1 MKFLTSLF
9 LAFALSAQAAPLT
22 NTVTFNWLDF
32 GYQVDSV
39 TNKPVKITPLEYAT
53 IGSFF
58 MVKTPRIYTN
68 TFAGQCIVTNMQEGS
83 YRVELA
89 TALGSITTFT
99 STIPSTATGSS
110 NYDATSFVSNYAT
123 NSGSTRSY
131 SITVSDLRYPSVAGT
146 NIVFTTNAGRVTIAG
161 TVVTGTSPAVASNYL
176 AVTKLDITNGT
187 AYNLDI
193 FTGTLTNITERMSTN
208 INPVIQGAREI
219 SGNIGLLTNG
229 TMRGTVLT
237 NVNVSGTLSG
247 PGDIGTNSQKFGL
260 SSYAA
265 GNFSLALGHNA
276 RAEAAS
282 EDSTTGNFG
291 TAVGYSTVASGYG
304 TALGGNASAIYDNS
318 AAIGYNSLATAANQF
333 RLGNSSNV
341 FVFGGNGSITGNGSG
356 LTNLNLNTLSNR
368 VVQAEITNAVQ
379 QTALAGLTNSIGTK
393 QFGSAALTN
402 LSAQVNVATN
412 IIGAGSGITVSSN
425 NAGTWTI
432 TGATTNYIATTN
444 GMSRNLTNLGRAY
457 SDRLVVT
464 NLIIGTN
471 TTSDVSRPPAETI
484 LTVNG
489 QGEFGRNL
497 YVGTLSGGSGGA
509 VHTYYCCGGIYTSM
523 STDQYIP
530 MGTIRFSSSYDSDL
544 HAIRMGHF
552 TSDPGKAIQFTKT
565 NGFLYLTSGDSTYAN
580 STNRFHIHQVNSRGV
595 TVTNSSTENVSI
607 TNGVVNA
614 TKGVILPASTPFT
627 APNSLGIQGAHLW
640 SDGTNLCIVLQNSAG
655 TRATNKVTMTAWP

>member
-9 LAFALSAQAAPLT
+9 LAFAISAQAAPLT

-187 AYNLDI
+187 AYALTVSGLFSSTNMDAKISSASNTVHTALI
-193 FTGTLTNITERMSTN
+193 ATNTLLFTNI
-208 INPVIQGAREI
+208 
-219 SGNIGLLTNG
+219 
-229 TMRGTVLT
+229 
-237 NVNVSGTLSG
+237 
-247 PGDIGTNSQKFGL
+247 
-260 SSYAA
+260 
-265 GNFSLALGHNA
+265 FSLN
-276 RAEAAS
+276 
-282 EDSTTGNFG
+282 
-291 TAVGYSTVASGYG
+291 
-304 TALGGNASAIYDNS
+304 
-318 AAIGYNSLATAANQF
+318 TAAN
-333 RLGNSSNV
+333 NNAANV
-341 FVFGGNGSITGNGSG
+341 TSI
-356 LTNLNLNTLSNR
+356 SNR
-368 VVQAEITNAVQ
+368 VIQAEVTNAVQ

-393 QFGSAALTN
+393 QLGSAALTN
-402 LSAQVNVATN
+402 LSAQVNTATN
-412 IIGAGSGITVSSN
+412 IIGAGFGIIVSSN

-432 TGATTNYIATTN
+432 TGGTTNYIATTN
-444 GMSRNLTNLGRAY
+444 GMSRNLTNLGAAY

-464 NLIIGTN
+464 NLIVGTN
-471 TTSDVSRPPAETI
+471 ASTVVVSNGNIITTGNITA
-484 LTVNG
+484 
-489 QGEFGRNL
+489 
-497 YVGTLSGGSGGA
+497 GGSGSAGVA
-509 VHTYYCCGGIYTSM
+509 GRVNGYGLSALWDVTA
-523 STDQYIP
+523 QYIYSTALGGNYGG
-530 MGTIRFSSSYDSDL
+530 MIVFNAATEVGLIQLRDNNGTTFGRLVFGLVNSSFPALKRNGASLEIVDGIGNSRATNNL
-544 HAIRMGHF
+544 IV
-552 TSDPGKAIQFTKT
+552 PGVVIST
-565 NGFLYLTSGDSTYAN
+565 NGF
-580 STNRFHIHQVNSRGV
+580 
-595 TVTNSSTENVSI
+595 
-607 TNGVVNA
+607 
-614 TKGVILPASTPFT
+614 ILPSSTPFT
-627 APNSLGIQGAHLW
+627 APASLSGQGGHLW

-655 TRATNKVTMTAWP
+655 TRTTNKVTMTAWP

>member
-68 TFAGQCIVTNMQEGS
+68 TFAGQCIVTNWQEGS

-110 NYDATSFVSNYAT
+110 NYDATSFVTNYAT

-187 AYNLDI
+187 AYALTVSGLFSSTNMDAKISDASNTVHTALI
-193 FTGTLTNITERMSTN
+193 ATNTLLFTNI
-208 INPVIQGAREI
+208 
-219 SGNIGLLTNG
+219 
-229 TMRGTVLT
+229 
-237 NVNVSGTLSG
+237 
-247 PGDIGTNSQKFGL
+247 
-260 SSYAA
+260 
-265 GNFSLALGHNA
+265 FSLN
-276 RAEAAS
+276 
-282 EDSTTGNFG
+282 
-291 TAVGYSTVASGYG
+291 
-304 TALGGNASAIYDNS
+304 
-318 AAIGYNSLATAANQF
+318 TAAN
-333 RLGNSSNV
+333 NNAANV
-341 FVFGGNGSITGNGSG
+341 TSI
-356 LTNLNLNTLSNR
+356 SNR
-368 VVQAEITNAVQ
+368 VIQAEVTNAVQ

-393 QFGSAALTN
+393 QLGSAALTN
-402 LSAQVNVATN
+402 LSAEVNVATN
-412 IIGAGSGITVSSN
+412 IIGAGFGIIVSSN

-444 GMSRNLTNLGRAY
+444 GMSRNLTNLGQAY

-464 NLIIGTN
+464 NLVVGTN
-471 TTSDVSRPPAETI
+471 ANKVQITNGTVITTGNIAAQTGYVLGNIVYSQSGFEGQYIYSANLGGNLGGLIQFNAAAEVGLI
-484 LTVNG
+484 QLRDLNG
-489 QGEFGRNL
+489 TTFGRLVFGLVNSNFPALKRNQASLEIVDGIGNSRATNNL
-497 YVGTLSGGSGGA
+497 IV
-509 VHTYYCCGGIYTSM
+509 
-523 STDQYIP
+523 
-530 MGTIRFSSSYDSDL
+530 
-544 HAIRMGHF
+544 
-552 TSDPGKAIQFTKT
+552 PGVVIST
-565 NGFLYLTSGDSTYAN
+565 NGF
-580 STNRFHIHQVNSRGV
+580 
-595 TVTNSSTENVSI
+595 
-607 TNGVVNA
+607 
-614 TKGVILPASTPFT
+614 ILPASTPFT
-627 APNSLGIQGAHLW
+627 APASLSGHGGHLW

-655 TRATNKVTMTAWP
+655 TRTTNKVTMTAWP

>member
-9 LAFALSAQAAPLT
+9 LAFAISAQAAPLT

-68 TFAGQCIVTNMQEGS
+68 TFAGQCIVTNWQEGS

-187 AYNLDI
+187 AYALTVSGLFSSTNMDAKISSASNTVHTALI
-193 FTGTLTNITERMSTN
+193 ATNTLLFTNI
-208 INPVIQGAREI
+208 
-219 SGNIGLLTNG
+219 
-229 TMRGTVLT
+229 
-237 NVNVSGTLSG
+237 
-247 PGDIGTNSQKFGL
+247 
-260 SSYAA
+260 
-265 GNFSLALGHNA
+265 FSLN
-276 RAEAAS
+276 
-282 EDSTTGNFG
+282 
-291 TAVGYSTVASGYG
+291 
-304 TALGGNASAIYDNS
+304 
-318 AAIGYNSLATAANQF
+318 TAAN
-333 RLGNSSNV
+333 NNAANV
-341 FVFGGNGSITGNGSG
+341 TSI
-356 LTNLNLNTLSNR
+356 SNR
-368 VVQAEITNAVQ
+368 VIQAEVTNAVQ

-393 QFGSAALTN
+393 QLGSAALTN
-402 LSAQVNVATN
+402 LSAQVNTATN
-412 IIGAGSGITVSSN
+412 IIGAGFGIIVSSN

-444 GMSRNLTNLGRAY
+444 GMSRNLTNLGQAY

-464 NLIIGTN
+464 NLVVGTN
-471 TTSDVSRPPAETI
+471 ANTVQITNGTIITTGNITVASPNTVQSHFLKAVSIVDTPMIYSSTVGGNLGGLIGFDVAEVGVIQLRDFNLST
-484 LTVNG
+484 
-489 QGEFGRNL
+489 FGRLIFGVVNSNFPALKRNGASLEIVNALGNSRATNNL
-497 YVGTLSGGSGGA
+497 IV
-509 VHTYYCCGGIYTSM
+509 
-523 STDQYIP
+523 
-530 MGTIRFSSSYDSDL
+530 
-544 HAIRMGHF
+544 
-552 TSDPGKAIQFTKT
+552 PGVVIST
-565 NGFLYLTSGDSTYAN
+565 NGF
-580 STNRFHIHQVNSRGV
+580 
-595 TVTNSSTENVSI
+595 
-607 TNGVVNA
+607 
-614 TKGVILPASTPFT
+614 ILPASTPFT
-627 APNSLGIQGAHLW
+627 APASLSGHGGHLW

-655 TRATNKVTMTAWP
+655 TRTTNKVTMTAWP

>member
-146 NIVFTTNAGRVTIAG
+146 NIVFYTNAGRVTIAG
-161 TVVTGTSPAVASNYL
+161 TVVTGTSPEVASNYL

-187 AYNLDI
+187 AYALTVSGLFSSTNMDAKISSASNTVHTALI
-193 FTGTLTNITERMSTN
+193 ATNTLLATNI
-208 INPVIQGAREI
+208 
-219 SGNIGLLTNG
+219 
-229 TMRGTVLT
+229 
-237 NVNVSGTLSG
+237 
-247 PGDIGTNSQKFGL
+247 
-260 SSYAA
+260 
-265 GNFSLALGHNA
+265 FSLN
-276 RAEAAS
+276 
-282 EDSTTGNFG
+282 
-291 TAVGYSTVASGYG
+291 
-304 TALGGNASAIYDNS
+304 
-318 AAIGYNSLATAANQF
+318 TAAN
-333 RLGNSSNV
+333 NNAANV
-341 FVFGGNGSITGNGSG
+341 TSI
-356 LTNLNLNTLSNR
+356 SNR
-368 VVQAEITNAVQ
+368 VIQAEVTNAVQ
-379 QTALAGLTNSIGTK
+379 QTALAGLTNSI
-393 QFGSAALTN
+393 AN
-402 LSAQVNVATN
+402 LN
-412 IIGAGSGITVSSN
+412 
-425 NAGTWTI
+425 
-432 TGATTNYIATTN
+432 TNYIATTN

>member
-9 LAFALSAQAAPLT
+9 LAFAISAQAAPLT

-187 AYNLDI
+187 AYNLAI
-193 FTGTLTNITERMSTN
+193 VTGTLTNITERMGTN
-208 INPVIQGAREI
+208 INPVISGAREI

-229 TMRGTVLT
+229 TIRGAVLT

-260 SSYAA
+260 SSYAG
-265 GNFSLALGHNA
+265 GNFSLALGYNA
-276 RAEAAS
+276 RAES
-282 EDSTTGNFG
+282 GGDDSTTGNFG
-291 TAVGYSTVASGYG
+291 TAVGYYSVASGYG
-304 TALGGNASAIYDNS
+304 TALGGNAYASYDNS

-356 LTNLNLNTLSNR
+356 LTNLNLNTLSNQ

-393 QFGSAALTN
+393 QLGSAALTN
-402 LSAQVNVATN
+402 LSAQVNTATN
-412 IIGAGSGITVSSN
+412 IIGAGFGIIVSSN

-432 TGATTNYIATTN
+432 TSSGTNYIANTN
-444 GMSRNLTNLGRAY
+444 GMSRGLTNLGEMY

-464 NLIIGTN
+464 NLIVGTTANTVQITNGTIITTGNIAVNGVSSVSAHTFNASFIVNAPNIYSSYFGGNLGGLISLTPAAEVGVIQIRDINN
-471 TTSDVSRPPAETI
+471 TT
-484 LTVNG
+484 
-489 QGEFGRNL
+489 FGRLIFGPSNTNFPALKRNGASLEIVDALGNSRATNNL
-497 YVGTLSGGSGGA
+497 IV
-509 VHTYYCCGGIYTSM
+509 
-523 STDQYIP
+523 
-530 MGTIRFSSSYDSDL
+530 
-544 HAIRMGHF
+544 
-552 TSDPGKAIQFTKT
+552 PGVVIST
-565 NGFLYLTSGDSTYAN
+565 NGF
-580 STNRFHIHQVNSRGV
+580 
-595 TVTNSSTENVSI
+595 
-607 TNGVVNA
+607 
-614 TKGVILPASTPFT
+614 ILPASNPFT
-627 APNSLGIQGAHLW
+627 APASLSGHGGHLW

-655 TRATNKVTMTAWP
+655 TRTTNKVTMTAWP

>member
-68 TFAGQCIVTNMQEGS
+68 TFAGQCIVTNWQEGS

-110 NYDATSFVSNYAT
+110 NYDATSFVTNYAT

-161 TVVTGTSPAVASNYL
+161 TVVTGTSPEVASNYL

-187 AYNLDI
+187 AYALTVSGLFSSTNMDAKISSASNTVHTALI
-193 FTGTLTNITERMSTN
+193 ATNTLLFTNI
-208 INPVIQGAREI
+208 
-219 SGNIGLLTNG
+219 
-229 TMRGTVLT
+229 
-237 NVNVSGTLSG
+237 
-247 PGDIGTNSQKFGL
+247 
-260 SSYAA
+260 
-265 GNFSLALGHNA
+265 FSLN
-276 RAEAAS
+276 
-282 EDSTTGNFG
+282 
-291 TAVGYSTVASGYG
+291 
-304 TALGGNASAIYDNS
+304 
-318 AAIGYNSLATAANQF
+318 TAAN
-333 RLGNSSNV
+333 NNAANV
-341 FVFGGNGSITGNGSG
+341 TSI
-356 LTNLNLNTLSNR
+356 SNR
-368 VVQAEITNAVQ
+368 VIQAEVTNAVQ

-412 IIGAGSGITVSSN
+412 IIGAGFGITVSSN

-432 TGATTNYIATTN
+432 TGGTTNFLASTN
-444 GMSRNLTNLGRAY
+444 GMSRNLTNLGQAY

-464 NLIIGTN
+464 NLIVGTN
-471 TTSDVSRPPAETI
+471 ASTVVVSNGNIKISGSFDSLEDAKVRNYYTQPTGGTSGLYAYMCC
-484 LTVNG
+484 G
-489 QGEFGRNL
+489 NL
-497 YVGTLSGGSGGA
+497 YDKITADGAGTSGVLTFYRSDTGDQL
-509 VHTYYCCGGIYTSM
+509 GIKM
-523 STDQYIP
+523 GNFTDA
-530 MGTIRFSSSYDSDL
+530 R
-544 HAIRMGHF
+544 
-552 TSDPGKAIQFTKT
+552 AIQFTKT
-565 NGFLYLTSGDSTYAN
+565 NGFLYLTGGDSTYAN
-580 STNRFHIHQVNSRGV
+580 STNRFSIHQVNSRGV

-627 APNSLGIQGAHLW
+627 APDSLGIQGAHLW
-640 SDGTNLCIVLQNSAG
+640 SDGTNLCVVLQNSAG
-655 TRATNKVTMTAWP
+655 TRTTNKVTTTAWPVIPP

>member
-9 LAFALSAQAAPLT
+9 LALAISAQAAPLT

-110 NYDATSFVSNYAT
+110 NYDATSFVTNYAT

-176 AVTKLDITNGT
+176 AVTKLNITNGT
-187 AYNLDI
+187 AYELTVSGLFSSTNMDAKISSASNTVHTALI
-193 FTGTLTNITERMSTN
+193 ATNTLLFTNI
-208 INPVIQGAREI
+208 
-219 SGNIGLLTNG
+219 
-229 TMRGTVLT
+229 
-237 NVNVSGTLSG
+237 
-247 PGDIGTNSQKFGL
+247 
-260 SSYAA
+260 
-265 GNFSLALGHNA
+265 FSLN
-276 RAEAAS
+276 
-282 EDSTTGNFG
+282 
-291 TAVGYSTVASGYG
+291 
-304 TALGGNASAIYDNS
+304 
-318 AAIGYNSLATAANQF
+318 TAAN
-333 RLGNSSNV
+333 NNAANV
-341 FVFGGNGSITGNGSG
+341 TSI
-356 LTNLNLNTLSNR
+356 SNR
-368 VVQAEITNAVQ
+368 VIQAEVTNAVQ
-379 QTALAGLTNSIGTK
+379 QTALAGLTNSI
-393 QFGSAALTN
+393 AN
-402 LSAQVNVATN
+402 LN
-412 IIGAGSGITVSSN
+412 
-425 NAGTWTI
+425 
-432 TGATTNYIATTN
+432 TNYIATTN
-444 GMSRNLTNLGRAY
+444 GMSRNLTNLGQAY
-457 SDRLVVT
+457 SDRLTVT
-464 NLIIGTN
+464 NL
-471 TTSDVSRPPAETI
+471 V
-484 LTVNG
+484 
-489 QGEFGRNL
+489 
-497 YVGTLSGGSGGA
+497 VGTTADTVVVSNGNIKISGTVDSTGNSYAQSFITLPTGGISGFYAYMCCGNLFDKIFADGSGSIPSGVLTFA
-509 VHTYYCCGGIYTSM
+509 RSDTN
-523 STDQYIP
+523 DQL
-530 MGTIRFSSSYDSDL
+530 G
-544 HAIRMGHF
+544 IRMGAF
-552 TSDPGKAIQFTKT
+552 YDARAIQFTKT
-565 NGFLYLTSGDSTYAN
+565 NGFLYLTGGDSTYAN
-580 STNRFHIHQVNSRGV
+580 STNRFHINEVNSRGV

-655 TRATNKVTMTAWP
+655 TRTTNKVTMTAWP

>member
-9 LAFALSAQAAPLT
+9 LALAISAQAAPLT

-110 NYDATSFVSNYAT
+110 NYDATSFVTNYAT

-176 AVTKLDITNGT
+176 AVTKLNITNGT
-187 AYNLDI
+187 AYELTVSGLFSSTNMDAKISSASNTVHTALI
-193 FTGTLTNITERMSTN
+193 ATNTLLFTNI
-208 INPVIQGAREI
+208 
-219 SGNIGLLTNG
+219 
-229 TMRGTVLT
+229 
-237 NVNVSGTLSG
+237 
-247 PGDIGTNSQKFGL
+247 
-260 SSYAA
+260 
-265 GNFSLALGHNA
+265 FSLN
-276 RAEAAS
+276 
-282 EDSTTGNFG
+282 
-291 TAVGYSTVASGYG
+291 
-304 TALGGNASAIYDNS
+304 
-318 AAIGYNSLATAANQF
+318 TAAN
-333 RLGNSSNV
+333 NNAANV
-341 FVFGGNGSITGNGSG
+341 TSI
-356 LTNLNLNTLSNR
+356 SNR
-368 VVQAEITNAVQ
+368 VIQAEVTNAVQ
-379 QTALAGLTNSIGTK
+379 QTALAGLTNRVVTAETTNAGSVANITSISNRVVNSESALIGLTNSLGTK

-412 IIGAGSGITVSSN
+412 IIGAGFGIIVSSN

-432 TGATTNYIATTN
+432 TGGTTNYIATTN
-444 GMSRNLTNLGRAY
+444 GMSRNLTNLGQAY

-464 NLIIGTN
+464 NLVVGTTANTVQITNGTII
-471 TTSDVSRPPAETI
+471 TTGNITLASPSTLQAHILKAQYIADIPNIYSSYFGGNLGGLIRFTAAAEVGVIQMCDINVT
-484 LTVNG
+484 T
-489 QGEFGRNL
+489 FGRLIFGLVNSNFPALKRNGASLEIVDGIGNSRATNNL
-497 YVGTLSGGSGGA
+497 IV
-509 VHTYYCCGGIYTSM
+509 
-523 STDQYIP
+523 
-530 MGTIRFSSSYDSDL
+530 
-544 HAIRMGHF
+544 
-552 TSDPGKAIQFTKT
+552 PGVVIST
-565 NGFLYLTSGDSTYAN
+565 NGF
-580 STNRFHIHQVNSRGV
+580 
-595 TVTNSSTENVSI
+595 
-607 TNGVVNA
+607 
-614 TKGVILPASTPFT
+614 ILPASTPFT
-627 APNSLGIQGAHLW
+627 APASLSGHGGHLW

-655 TRATNKVTMTAWP
+655 TRTTNKVTMTAWP